1 MTTTIEHTS
10 HPRLDRGSQ
19 KTLLMDKAIEKKKG
33 IALIFSRK
41 ALPYWFGSFMAAF
54 ILWLIFRDDSSTLRV
69 NADTLTISEVSA
81 GEFNDYIRVSGQVH
95 PMTTIQLSP
104 RESGIVE
111 EIVIEEGTQVK
122 AGDVIIRLSNDDL
135 DMEILNSEA
144 NLAEKENAL
153 RNTMI
158 QMEQEKMQLSLNILE
173 LETEV
178 KRKGRT
184 LESQKRLFDD
194 GLIGKEEYL
203 RSEEDY
209 VLFCKKLE
217 VTLARAEQDSIYRT
231 VQIQQMEE
239 SLKNMKLNMQRIRNR
254 KENLAVKAPIDG
266 ELGLLE
272 VALGQ
277 SIGSGAKIGQIN
289 ALGSYKIEALI
300 DEHYIDRVSAGLT
313 ATFERQSETFDA
325 VIRKVYP
332 EVRSGKFQADFRF
345 SGEQPL
351 NIRTGQ
357 TYYLNLQLGQPES
370 AILIPRGTFYQKTG
384 GKWIYVV
391 SPEGDKA
398 VKREIRI
405 GRQNP
410 QFYEVLEGLEPGE
423 KVITSGY
430 DNFGD
435 NEVLVF

>member
-1 MTTTIEHTS
+1 
-10 HPRLDRGSQ
+10 
-19 KTLLMDKAIEKKKG
+19 MDKVLEKKKG
-33 IALIFSRK
+33 IALVFSKK
-41 ALPYWFGSFMAAF
+41 ALPYWFGGVMAIF
-54 ILWLIFRDDSSTLRV
+54 ILWLIFRDDASTLRINREILSV
-69 NADTLTISEVSA
+69 SEVTA
-81 GEFNDYIRVSGQVH
+81 GEFNDYIRISGQVH
-95 PMTTIQLSP
+95 PMTTIQVSP
-104 RESGIVE
+104 REAGIVE
-111 EIVIEEGTQVK
+111 EIVIEEGTHVK
-122 AGDVIIRLSNDDL
+122 AGDVIVRLSNDDL
-135 DMEILNSEA
+135 DLEILNSEA

-178 KRKGRT
+178 KRKERT
-184 LESQKRLFDD
+184 LESQKRLFDNN
-194 GLIGKEEYL
+194 LIGKEEYL

-217 VTLARAEQDSIYRT
+217 VTIARAEQDSMYRS
-231 VQIQQMEE
+231 VQIKQMQE
-239 SLKNMKLNMQRIRNR
+239 SLENMKVNMQMIRRR
-254 KENLAVKAPIDG
+254 KDNLAVKAPIDG
-266 ELGLLE
+266 ELGLLD
-272 VALGQ
+272 VVLGE
-277 SIGSGAKIGQIN
+277 SIGSGRKIGQIN
-289 ALGSYKIEALI
+289 AIGSYKIEAQI
-300 DEHYIDRVSAGLT
+300 DEHYIDRVSAGLS
-313 ATFERQSETFDA
+313 ATFERQNESYDA

-332 EVRSGKFQADFRF
+332 EVREGKFKADFKF
-345 SGEQPL
+345 SGEQPA

-391 SPEGDKA
+391 SPDGNKA

-410 QFYEVLEGLEPGE
+410 QFYEVLEGLEAGE

-430 DNFGD
+430 DNYGD

>member
-1 MTTTIEHTS
+1 M
-10 HPRLDRGSQ
+10 DRV
-19 KTLLMDKAIEKKKG
+19 LEKKKG
-33 IALIFSRK
+33 IALVFSKK
-41 ALPYWFGSFMAAF
+41 ALPYWFGGLMVIF
-54 ILWLIFRDDSSTLRV
+54 IMWLILRDDSSTLRV
-69 NADTLTISEVSA
+69 NGDTLTVNEVRA
-81 GEFNDYIRVSGQVH
+81 GEFNDYIRISGQVV

-111 EIVIEEGTQVK
+111 EIVMEEGSQVK
-122 AGDVIIRLSNDDL
+122 AGDVIVRLSNDNLDL
-135 DMEILNSEA
+135 EILNSEA
-144 NLAEKENAL
+144 NLAEKENNL
-153 RNTMI
+153 RNTLI
-158 QMEQEKMQLSLNILE
+158 EMEQQKMEVSLQILQ
-173 LETEV
+173 LETNV
-178 KRKGRT
+178 KRKGRE

-209 VLFCKKLE
+209 TLNLKQLE
-217 VTLARAEQDSIYRT
+217 VTIARAHNDSIFRE
-231 VQIQQMEE
+231 VQVKQMEE
-239 SLKNMKLNMQRIRNR
+239 SLDNMKQNMQRIRRR
-254 KENLAVKAPIDG
+254 KENLNVKAPMDG

-289 ALGSYKIEALI
+289 AKESYKIEAQI
-300 DEHYIDRVSAGLT
+300 DEHYIDRVNAGLS
-313 ATFERQSETFDA
+313 ATFERQNETFAA
-325 VIRKVYP
+325 VVRKVYP
-332 EVRSGKFQADFRF
+332 EVRGGKFQTDFRF
-345 SGEQPL
+345 SEEQPE

-391 SPEGDKA
+391 SPEGGKA

-435 NEVLVF
+435 NEVLIF

>member
-1 MTTTIEHTS
+1 M
-10 HPRLDRGSQ
+10 DRV
-19 KTLLMDKAIEKKKG
+19 LEKKKG
-33 IALIFSRK
+33 IALLFSKK
-41 ALPYWFGSFMAAF
+41 ALPYWFGAMMVAF
-54 ILWLIFRDDSSTLRV
+54 IMWLIFRDDSSTLRI
-69 NADTLTISEVSA
+69 NADTITVSDVRSS
-81 GEFNDYIRVSGQVH
+81 EFNDYIRISGLVH

-122 AGDVIIRLSNDDL
+122 QGDVIIRLSNDDL
-135 DMEILNSEA
+135 DLEILNSEA
-144 NLAEKENAL
+144 NLAEKENNL

-158 QMEQEKMQLSLNILE
+158 QMEQEKIQLSLSILE
-173 LETEV
+173 LQTDV
-178 KRKGRT
+178 KRKRRA
-184 LESQKRLFDD
+184 LESQKRLYDD

-209 VLFCKKLE
+209 TLFCKKLE
-217 VTLARAEQDSIYRT
+217 VTLARAVQDSIYRSI
-231 VQIQQMEE
+231 QIKQMEE
-239 SLKNMKLNMQRIRNR
+239 SLDNMRINMQRIRCR
-254 KENLAVKAPIDG
+254 KDNLNIKAPIDG

-272 VALGQ
+272 VVLGQ
-277 SIGSGAKIGQIN
+277 SISSGSKIGQIN
-289 ALGSYKIEALI
+289 AIGSYKIEAHI

-313 ATFERQSETFDA
+313 ATFERQNETYDA

-332 EVRSGKFQADFRF
+332 EVRDGKFQADFKF
-345 SGEQPL
+345 SGAQPA
-351 NIRTGQ
+351 NIRSGQ

-391 SPEGDKA
+391 SPEGGKA

-435 NEVLVF
+435 NEVLIF

>member
-1 MTTTIEHTS
+1 
-10 HPRLDRGSQ
+10 
-19 KTLLMDKAIEKKKG
+19 MDKVLEKKKG
-33 IALIFSRK
+33 IALAFTRK
-41 ALPYWFGSFMAAF
+41 ALPYWFGGFMAIF

-69 NADTLTISEVSA
+69 NQETLSISEVRA
-81 GEFNDYIRVSGQVH
+81 GEFNDYIRISGQVH
-95 PMTTIQLSP
+95 PMTTIQVSP
-104 RESGIVE
+104 REAGIVE

-135 DMEILNSEA
+135 DLEILNSEA

-178 KRKGRT
+178 KRKGRA

-209 VLFCKKLE
+209 TLFCKKLE
-217 VTLARAEQDSIYRT
+217 VTIARAEQDSMYRE
-231 VQIQQMEE
+231 VQIRQMEE
-239 SLKNMKLNMQRIRNR
+239 SLKNMKINMQRIRNR
-254 KENLAVKAPIDG
+254 KANLDVKAPIDG
-266 ELGLLE
+266 ELGLIE
-272 VALGQ
+272 VGLGE
-277 SIGSGAKIGQIN
+277 SVGSGMKIGQIN
-289 ALGSYKIEALI
+289 AVGSYKIEAQI

-313 ATFERQSETFDA
+313 ATFERQNETFDA

-332 EVRSGKFQADFRF
+332 EVRGGKFQADFKF
-345 SGEQPL
+345 SGEQPA

-357 TYYLNLQLGQPES
+357 TYYLNLQLGQPEK

-391 SPEGDKA
+391 SPEGEKA

-410 QFYEVLEGLEPGE
+410 QFYEVLEGLEAGE

>member
-1 MTTTIEHTS
+1 
-10 HPRLDRGSQ
+10 
-19 KTLLMDKAIEKKKG
+19 MDKPIEKKKG
-33 IALIFSRK
+33 LALAFTSK
-41 ALPYWFGSFMAAF
+41 ALPYWFGGFMAIF
-54 ILWLIFRDDSSTLRV
+54 IIWLIFRDDSSTLRV

-184 LESQKRLFDD
+184 LESQKRLYDD

-217 VTLARAEQDSIYRT
+217 VTLARAEQDSIYST

-272 VALGQ
+272 VVLGQ

-289 ALGSYKIEALI
+289 ALDSYKIEALI

-313 ATFERQSETFDA
+313 ATFERQNETYDA

-332 EVRSGKFQADFRF
+332 EVRSGKFQADFKF
-345 SGEQPL
+345 SREQPA

-370 AILIPRGTFYQKTG
+370 GILIPRGTFYQKTG

-391 SPEGDKA
+391 SPDGGKA
-398 VKREIRI
+398 VKHEIRI

-410 QFYEVLEGLEPGE
+410 QYYEVLEGLEPGE

-435 NEVLVF
+435 NEVLIF

>member
-1 MTTTIEHTS
+1 
-10 HPRLDRGSQ
+10 
-19 KTLLMDKAIEKKKG
+19 MDKPIEKKKG
-33 IALIFSRK
+33 IALVFSKK
-41 ALPYWFGSFMAAF
+41 ALPFWLGAMMAAF
-54 ILWLIFRDDSSTLRV
+54 ILWLIFRDNASTLRV
-69 NADTLTISEVSA
+69 NEDTLSISEVRD
-81 GEFNDYIRVSGQVH
+81 GEFNDYIRISGQVH

-104 RESGIVE
+104 REAGIVE
-111 EIVIEEGTQVK
+111 EIVIEEGSQVK

-135 DMEILNSEA
+135 DLEILNSES

-173 LETEV
+173 LQTEV

-194 GLIGKEEYL
+194 ELIGKEEYL

-209 VLFCKKLE
+209 MLFCKKLE
-217 VTLARAEQDSIYRT
+217 VTLARAEQDSLYRS
-231 VQIQQMEE
+231 VQIKQMRE
-239 SLKNMKLNMQRIRNR
+239 SLENMKVNMQMIRKR
-254 KENLAVKAPIDG
+254 KDNLAVKAPIDG

-272 VALGQ
+272 VVLGQ
-277 SIGSGAKIGQIN
+277 SIGSGSKIGQIN
-289 ALGSYKIEALI
+289 SLESYKIEALI
-300 DEHYIDRVSAGLT
+300 DEHYIDRVSSGLS
-313 ATFERQSETFDA
+313 ASFERQNESYDA

-332 EVRSGKFQADFRF
+332 EVREGKFKADFKF
-345 SGEQPL
+345 SGEQPA

-357 TYYLNLQLGQPES
+357 TYYLNLQLGQPEK

-391 SPEGDKA
+391 SPEGGKA

-410 QFYEVLEGLEPGE
+410 QFYEVLEGLEAGE